1 MKKLFSFLF
10 SLMLVVALVLGCA
23 APQQQTFQRA
33 PFSAECAALMDS
45 LAGWGPKA
53 DAAHVEALNAA
64 AKGDFT
70 ALNKWR
76 EKLIRPSDEVAFN
89 TAHAGKVT
97 LSMEGPW
104 VVYTPAVT
112 PVATVVYLHGGGW
125 IVGDARLCE
134 EFCAGLAEKAGVQVW
149 SLNYPLAPEHPFPE
163 TPHYVA
169 ERVRAL
175 RERFP
180 NRPLYVAGDSAG
192 GNLAAV
198 AALLLP
204 GKIDGLV
211 LAYPA
216 LSIHDK
222 VAPES
227 EAYGDI
233 LALTD
238 ALMSAF
244 GRLYVDEKTS
254 ATDPLAS
261 PLIADDAA
269 LRAFPPVLTL
279 AAECDV
285 LAGQS
290 RIFHERLAGLG
301 RDCDVR
307 HVVRGSVHG
316 FLSFPTLKGAQNEAV
331 DVAAGWILDKQ

>member
-1 MKKLFSFLF
+1 MKKFFPFVF
-10 SLMLVVALVLGCA
+10 SLALAVTLILGCA

-33 PFSAECAALMDS
+33 PFSEECAALMDS

-53 DAAHVEALNAA
+53 DAAHVEALNSA

-76 EKLIRPSDEVAFN
+76 EGLIRPADEVAFN

-97 LSMEGPW
+97 LAMEGPW

-163 TPHYVA
+163 TPQYVA

-198 AALLLP
+198 SALLLP
-204 GKIDGLV
+204 GKIDGLI

-216 LSIHDK
+216 LSVHEK
-222 VAPES
+222 VAPEG
-227 EAYGDI
+227 ETYGDI

-244 GRLYVDEKTS
+244 GRLYVDEETS
-254 ATDPLAS
+254 ATNPIAS
-261 PLIADDAA
+261 PLIADDVA

-290 RIFHERLAGLG
+290 RVFHERLAGLG

-331 DVAAGWILDKQ
+331 DVAAGWILGKR

>member
-1 MKKLFSFLF
+1 MKKFFPFVF
-10 SLMLVVALVLGCA
+10 SLALAVTLILGCA

-33 PFSAECAALMDS
+33 PFSEECAALMDS

-53 DAAHVEALNAA
+53 DAAHVEALNSAA
-64 AKGDFT
+64 EGDFT

-76 EKLIRPSDEVAFN
+76 EGMIRPADEVAFN
-89 TAHAGKVT
+89 DAHAGKVT

-104 VVYTPAVT
+104 VVYSPAVT

-163 TPHYVA
+163 TPHYIA
-169 ERVRAL
+169 ERIQAL

-198 AALLLP
+198 SALLLP
-204 GKIDGLV
+204 GKIDGLI

-216 LSIHDK
+216 LSVHEK
-222 VAPES
+222 VAPEG
-227 EAYGDI
+227 ETYGDI

-244 GRLYVDEKTS
+244 GRLYVDEETS
-254 ATDPLAS
+254 ATNPIAS
-261 PLIADDAA
+261 PLIADDVA

-290 RIFHERLAGLG
+290 RVFHERLVGLG

-316 FLSFPTLKGAQNEAV
+316 FLSFPTLKGAQSEAI
-331 DVAAGWILDKQ
+331 DVAAGWILGKR

>member
-1 MKKLFSFLF
+1 MKKLFPVVFSVVLAAVLF
-10 SLMLVVALVLGCA
+10 LGCA

-33 PFSAECAALMDS
+33 PFSEECATLMDS

-70 ALNKWR
+70 TLSKWR
-76 EKLIRPSDEVAFN
+76 EGLIRPADEVAFN

-163 TPHYVA
+163 TPHYIA
-169 ERVRAL
+169 ERIQAL
-175 RERFP
+175 RERFS

-198 AALLLP
+198 SALLLP
-204 GKIDGLV
+204 GKIDGLI

-227 EAYGDI
+227 ETYG
-233 LALTD
+233 D

-244 GRLYVDEKTS
+244 GRLYVDEETS
-254 ATDPLAS
+254 ATNPIAS
-261 PLIADDAA
+261 PLIADDVA

-290 RIFHERLAGLG
+290 RVFHERLAGLG

-316 FLSFPTLKGAQNEAV
+316 FLSFPTLKGAQSEAV
-331 DVAAGWILDKQ
+331 DVAAGWILGRR